1 MKKIIILSIF
11 LLMACA
17 IYAQSIMS
25 IKVIDA
31 ETSEP
36 LVGANVYW
44 QNVHSGTSTNE
55 AGMAIIS
62 SFPDLPAFLIIS
74 YVGYKSDT
82 MHIIQSLSYIEVRLQ
97 AVVELGATT
106 VTARAKSQFVSTL
119 DPLKTEVISQFEL
132 RKAACCNLS
141 ESFQTNA
148 SASVNYEDALTGAKQ
163 IELLGLR
170 GLYAQNTIENTPSL
184 RGLSASYALDNIPA
198 PWIES
203 ISVAKGAPSVRAGYE
218 GVTGSI
224 NVQYKEPEDI
234 GKLYLDVFA
243 NHTGR
248 IEGNWMSAVK
258 KDRWGTAFFAN
269 GAMTRDRADRNND
282 SFYDQP
288 EVKQLNLMNR
298 WDLYRERVEAEFLI
312 KGLHENRQSGQ
323 LSAPFGEGASEGRY
337 GIGITTSRVEGFAK
351 TGFLLPGFPE
361 KSIGLTTSGFY
372 HQQDSYFGLKEYK
385 GRQGSFFANALY
397 QGYINNTHHGIL
409 AGASIMYDDYDERV
423 NGVRIARK
431 DVIPGLAAEYTYK
444 YLDKLTLV
452 TGFRLDFPNRFKPQ
466 FNPRL
471 HVRYQP
477 VEGTTIRLAAGRGFR
492 IPNIY
497 AENVFMFASSR
508 DIVLFEQPGYESA
521 WNAGLSFV
529 QKFELAN
536 RSNTIVLDYYHT
548 RFTNQVII
556 DIDNGMN
563 MVHVYNL
570 DGQSYSNSFLAEWN
584 IEPVNRLDIKLAYK
598 WDDVRLEM
606 KEGLLQRAMLSPH
619 RGLLTLSYKTKD
631 EKWMFSSNAAIHGRH
646 RFPVSFDGD
655 VQRFS
660 PRFVIWGAQ
669 ITYYQQQWE
678 FFAGS
683 ENLLHVRQTNPI
695 IGADNPF
702 GNHFDTFQ
710 VWGPVV
716 GAVLYGGFRFH
727 LK

>member
-1 MKKIIILSIF
+1 MKKYLFIPIL
-11 LLMACA
+11 LLLVHT
-17 IYAQSIMS
+17 IQAQPTMG

-44 QNVHSGTSTNE
+44 RNATSGASTNE
-55 AGMAIIS
+55 SGIAVIS
-62 SFPDLPAFLIIS
+62 SFPDLPAWLIIS

-82 MHIIQSLSYIEVRLQ
+82 ISIMQPTSQIEVRLQ

-106 VTARAKSQFVSTL
+106 VTARTKSQFVRTL
-119 DPLKTEVISQFEL
+119 DPMKTEVISQSEL

-148 SASVNYEDALTGAKQ
+148 SASVNFEDAVTGAKQ

-170 GLYAQNTIENTPSL
+170 GLYAQNSIENTPSL
-184 RGLSASYALDNIPA
+184 RGLSVSYALDNIPA
-198 PWIES
+198 PWIQS

-224 NVQYKEPEDI
+224 NVQYKEPADI

-248 IEGNWMSAVK
+248 LEGNWMSAVK

-269 GAMTRDRADRNND
+269 GAMTRDRADRNGD

-288 EVKQLNLMNR
+288 EVRQVNLMNR
-298 WDLYRERVEAEFLI
+298 WDIYRERVEAKFLI

-323 LSAPFGEGASEGRY
+323 LSAPFGEGASAGRY

-351 TGFLLPGFPE
+351 TGFLLPGLPE
-361 KSIGLTTSGFY
+361 KSIGLTASGFY
-372 HQQDSYFGLKEYK
+372 HQQDSYFGLKEYE

-397 QGYINNTHHGIL
+397 QGYIKNTSHGIL
-409 AGASIMYDDYDERV
+409 ASASIMYDDYDERV
-423 NGVRIARK
+423 NGVGIARR
-431 DVIPGLAAEYTYK
+431 DIIPGLAAEYTYK
-444 YLDKLTLV
+444 YLEKLTLV

-466 FNPRL
+466 FNPRI
-471 HVRYQP
+471 HFRYEP
-477 VEGTTIRLAAGRGFR
+477 MEGTTVRLAAGRGFR

-508 DIVLFEQPGYESA
+508 EIVLFEQPGYESA
-521 WNAGLSFV
+521 WNAGLSLV
-529 QKFELAN
+529 QKFELAK
-536 RSNTIVLDYYHT
+536 RSNTLVVDYYHT

-570 DGQSYSNSFLAEWN
+570 DGKSYSNSLLVEWN
-584 IEPVNRLDIKLAYK
+584 VEPAERLDIKLAYK
-598 WDDVRLEM
+598 WEDVRMEM

-619 RGLLTLSYKTKD
+619 RGLMAVSYKTKD
-631 EKWMFSSNAAIHGRH
+631 DKWMFSSNAAIHGRH

-669 ITYYQQQWE
+669 ITRYQRQWE

-683 ENLLHVRQTNPI
+683 ENLLNVRQANPI
-695 IGADNPF
+695 IGAENPF
-702 GNHFDTFQ
+702 GNNFDTFQ

-716 GAVLYGGFRFH
+716 GAVAYGGFRFH
-727 LK
+727 LN